1 MLLSNTD
8 CPANPWNWDQKEK
21 KNAFMEMQN
30 LYLIE
35 MSRDQTVLDG
45 LKCSKLGMSLER
57 EKKQIK
63 KKALQNI
70 ILIP

>member
-1 MLLSNTD
+1 
-8 CPANPWNWDQKEK
+8 
-21 KNAFMEMQN
+21 MEMQN

-35 MSRDQTVLDG
+35 TSRDQTVLDG